1 MARRSGTGDALR
13 QFFFD
18 NFGETDSDSDF
29 SGFHSDEDF
38 DITLE
43 NGESDSDISE
53 RETYDEE
60 GEERGGGSDAVSH
73 WSAVISQQVI
83 EDFVLDYGP
92 KLPRNFNVA
101 EASPLKYF
109 TLFFSGEEFD
119 RIADETNAYA
129 ALCARERGQADR
141 HWTPTDGEEI
151 RAFFGLSILM
161 GVHPMHEYKDYWSGD
176 SFLSVI
182 GFQRVMTLN
191 RYEKLSQYLHCNNS
205 AARLDKRDP
214 RYHPIAKVAPVVDMA
229 RQNFK
234 MFYRHSRDI
243 SIDEAMK
250 GYKGRTELRMYMPNK
265 PEKFGIKFWARCD
278 GRTAYM
284 SDFQLYSGKR
294 DRTPFQIQYG
304 LGYRVVHE
312 MTRDLVGLNHCVY
325 FDRYFSSVGLL
336 EHLLSDHIYACGTMM
351 TNRKDAPPAMKMTK
365 QQLKRRLPKRG
376 DTMSFQKNNVTVT
389 AWNDNNIV
397 VVAHSCLSD
406 PGEMVTC
413 ERQVGRQTL
422 TVQQPHAIHRYN
434 QHMNGVDVHDQL
446 RKKYAAS
453 RASKKFWKYI
463 LWFVV
468 DCCRVNAWIVY
479 KLASTRQVG
488 KRKRYVQKDFILELG
503 KELVNEFS
511 SRKRA
516 AIRECG
522 SPIDIDIQKRKI
534 THTFER
540 LPGKHR
546 RCKSCY
552 KKERRHETVFG
563 CSTCNT
569 HMCNDCFRQ
578 LHPPGD

>member
-1 MARRSGTGDALR
+1 MAARSLTGDDER
-13 QFFFD
+13 RFFLD
-18 NFGETDSDSDF
+18 NFGESDPDSDF
-29 SGFHSDEDF
+29 LGFQSDEDF
-38 DITLE
+38 DYTVE
-43 NGESDSDISE
+43 SSDSDNISE
-53 RETYDEE
+53 SETYEE
-60 GEERGGGSDAVSH
+60 EEERGGGDAAPA
-73 WSAVISQQVI
+73 WSPVISEQVI

-92 KLPRNFNVA
+92 NLPRNLDIA
-101 EASPLKYF
+101 EATPSKYF
-109 TLFFSGEEFD
+109 SLFFPDEEYD
-119 RIADETNAYA
+119 RIAAETNAYA
-129 ALCARERGQADR
+129 ALCARESGQDDKY
-141 HWTPTDGEEI
+141 WIPTDGEEI
-151 RAFFGLSILM
+151 KAWFGLSILM
-161 GVHPMHEYKDYWSGD
+161 GINPMHEYCDYWSGD
-176 SFLSVI
+176 SFLGAK
-182 GFQRVMTLN
+182 GFQGVMTMN
-191 RYEKLSQYLHCNNS
+191 RYEKLSQYLHCNHA
-205 AARLDKRDP
+205 AARLDRQDP
-214 RYHPIAKVAPVVDMA
+214 RYHPVAKVAPIVDMV

-234 MFYRHSRDI
+234 KYYKHSRDI

-294 DRTPFQIQYG
+294 DQTPLQKRHG

-325 FDRYFSSVGLL
+325 FDRFFSSVLLL
-336 EHLLSDHIYACGTMM
+336 EHLLSDNIYACGTML
-351 TNRKDAPPAMKMTK
+351 TNKKDAPPAMKVK
-365 QQLKRRLPKRG
+365 KRELKRRLPQRG
-376 DTMSFQKNNVTVT
+376 DIMSFQKNNVTVT

-397 VVAHSCLSD
+397 VVAHSCLSH
-406 PGEMVTC
+406 PSEMVTC
-413 ERQVGRQTL
+413 ERQVGRQKL
-422 TVQQPHAIHRYN
+422 TVPQPQAINRYN

-453 RASKKFWKYI
+453 RASKKYWKYI

-479 KLASTRQVG
+479 KLASTRQLG
-488 KRKRYVQKDFILELG
+488 RRKRYVQKDFILELG

-516 AIRECG
+516 TIRECG
-522 SPIDIDIQKRKI
+522 SPIYIDMQKRKM

-578 LHPPGD
+578 LHPPED